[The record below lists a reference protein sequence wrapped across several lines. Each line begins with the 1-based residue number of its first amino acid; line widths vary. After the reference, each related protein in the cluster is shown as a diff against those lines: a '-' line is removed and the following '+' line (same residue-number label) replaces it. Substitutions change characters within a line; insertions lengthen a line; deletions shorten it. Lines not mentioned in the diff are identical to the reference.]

1 MMLRLCNAEIKIAPT
16 RTLHIDQFSL
26 STPHF
31 GVIVGHNGSGKST
44 LAQFISQ
51 HQPCARGEYENR
63 FQRPALLSLRTH
75 QKLIERIAHEL
86 NDDTRSP
93 DDFGPSAQEIILN
106 GRTHHAA
113 LHTVAQQLDITALLV
128 RPFKLLSTGEARKV
142 LLAQCLLDEPDLVI
156 LDEPFEGLDQQAQ
169 RDWQALMTQLSQS
182 RCVVL
187 ILNRLHDIPTQA
199 QSVTL
204 LSHCHQVL
212 QAPFSQIQQNPIFQ
226 QLCYAETA
234 THQAIP
240 APLNPPAPLGCEVL
254 FDLKDVRVQFGDK
267 VILNQLSWQV
277 KKGEHWWIK
286 GGNGCGKSTLLSL
299 ITGDHP
305 QAFNNHVHIFGRQR
319 GSGETVWEI
328 KQHIGYVSNQ
338 LHLDYRVNCCALD
351 VIISGFFDSI
361 GVYQHVDDATRLRA
375 QQWLAR
381 LNLSALANRPFKSL
395 SFGQQRLL
403 LIARAMVKHPPVLIL
418 DEPLMGLDALNRHLV
433 LTFIEQLIDNSQTQL
448 IFVSHHDEDE
458 PSCINRTLHFIA
470 NGAGYDYHQEV
481 I

>member
-1 MMLRLCNAEIKIAPT
+1 MLELHNAHIKIAPQCYLT
-16 RTLHIDQFSL
+16 IDHFTL
-26 STPHF
+26 TKPHF
-31 GVIVGHNGSGKST
+31 AVVVGHNGSGKST

-51 HQPCARGEYENR
+51 GKPCERGEYQNY
-63 FQRPALLSLRTH
+63 FQRPALLSLRVH
-75 QKLIERIAHEL
+75 QKLIERIAYEL

-93 DDFGPSAQEIILN
+93 DDHGPSAQQIILEN
-106 GRTHHAA
+106 ATQPSTLPRIAA
-113 LHTVAQQLDITALLV
+113 QLGITALLST
-128 RPFKLLSTGEARKV
+128 PFKLLSTGQARKV
-142 LLAQCLLDEPDLVI
+142 LLAKSLINAPDLLI
-156 LDEPFEGLDQQAQ
+156 LDEPFEGLDHASQAQ
-169 RDWQALMTQLSQS
+169 WQTLIAQLSQS
-182 RCVVL
+182 CCVVL
-187 ILNRLHDIPTQA
+187 ILNRLHDIPPAA

-212 QAPFSQIQQNPIFQ
+212 QAPFAEVQQNPIFQ
-226 QLCYAETA
+226 QLCYAENA

-240 APLNPPAPLGCEVL
+240 APLSPASPLTCALL
-254 FDLKDVRVQFGDK
+254 FDLKEVSVQFGEKMILDK
-267 VILNQLSWQV
+267 LSWQV
-277 KKGEHWWIK
+277 KSGEHWWIK

-361 GVYQHVDDATRLRA
+361 GVYQHVDEPTRLRA
-375 QQWLAR
+375 MQWLER
-381 LNLSALANRPFKSL
+381 LNLTALANRPFKSL

-448 IFVSHHDEDE
+448 IFVSHHDEDQ
-458 PSCINRTLHFIA
+458 PRCINHTLTFIA
-470 NGAGYDYHQEV
+470 NGTGYDYHQGIV
-481 I
+481 

>member
-1 MMLRLCNAEIKIAPT
+1 MLRLHNAKIKIAPQRYLEIT
-16 RTLHIDQFSL
+16 EFQLH
-26 STPHF
+26 TPHF
-31 GVIVGHNGSGKST
+31 AVVVGHNGSGKST
-44 LAQFISQ
+44 LAQFLSQ
-51 HQPCARGEYENR
+51 HHSCEQGEYYSH

-75 QKLIERIAHEL
+75 QQLIERIAHEL

-93 DDFGPSAQEIILN
+93 DDHGPSAKDIILADS
-106 GRTHHAA
+106 THSEKLTEIAEM
-113 LHTVAQQLDITALLV
+113 LGITALLT
-128 RPFKLLSTGEARKV
+128 RAFKQLSTGEARKV
-142 LLAQCLLDEPDLVI
+142 LLAQCLIDEPDLLI
-156 LDEPFEGLDQQAQ
+156 LDEPFEGLDHAAQQQWRHLIA
-169 RDWQALMTQLSQS
+169 QLSQT

-187 ILNRLHDIPTQA
+187 ILNRLNDIPPTA

-212 QAPFSQIQQNPIFQ
+212 QASFSDMQKNPLFQ
-226 QLCYAETA
+226 QLCYAENA
-234 THQAIP
+234 THRAIP
-240 APLNPPAPLGCEVL
+240 APLNPPALPDGDIL
-254 FDLKDVRVQFGDK
+254 FALKNVTVQFGEN
-267 VILNQLSWQV
+267 VILNKLSWQV

-286 GGNGCGKSTLLSL
+286 GNNGCGKSTLLSL

-305 QAFNNHVHIFGRQR
+305 QAFNNYVHIFGRQR

-351 VIISGFFDSI
+351 VIISGFLDSI
-361 GVYQHVDDATRLRA
+361 GVYQQVDEPTRLRA
-375 QQWLAR
+375 LQWLER
-381 LNLSALANRPFKSL
+381 LNLTAIAHRPFKSL

-448 IFVSHHDEDE
+448 IFVSHHDEDG
-458 PSCINRTLHFIA
+458 PHCINRTLHFIA
-470 NGAGYDYHQEV
+470 NEAGYDYHQHH
-481 I
+481 